1 LEWLVWSG
9 IDSSQKF
16 YSVSTIPTGAWTHI
30 SLTYDDAS
38 NTTKVYVNGS
48 LDNTST
54 SFTNGLADTPELIRI
69 GQHGQGTGTFDG
81 RMDEVRLSD
90 SIRSADWISAEFI
103 NQSDHDNFQSLCAE
117 ETDTAAVTSA
127 VAEISPTDVTTSS
140 TGNSFSY
147 DIQATIS
154 GSETGVNRVAITVPG
169 TFGAPTVTDVL
180 DDGVSVGYTDNTSGN
195 AISVDLNTKITA
207 TSKITV
213 LFNADAPTTQDL
225 TGVDFTSTVDDS
237 GTGGGIYATTEGD
250 HYRR

>member
-1 LEWLVWSG
+1 
-9 IDSSQKF
+9 
-16 YSVSTIPTGAWTHI
+16 
-30 SLTYDDAS
+30 
-38 NTTKVYVNGS
+38 
-48 LDNTST
+48 
-54 SFTNGLADTPELIRI
+54 
-69 GQHGQGTGTFDG
+69 
-81 RMDEVRLSD
+81 MDEVRLSD

-127 VAEISPTDVTTSS
+127 VAEISPADVTTSS

-195 AISVDLNTKITA
+195 AISVDITTKITA

-250 HYRR
+250 GDGNAGDANTWTVTTCLPDRRRHIQRRLRGGQFNGLGWLQRRDRGLGQRLHRPTQDRDLLLKRSRR